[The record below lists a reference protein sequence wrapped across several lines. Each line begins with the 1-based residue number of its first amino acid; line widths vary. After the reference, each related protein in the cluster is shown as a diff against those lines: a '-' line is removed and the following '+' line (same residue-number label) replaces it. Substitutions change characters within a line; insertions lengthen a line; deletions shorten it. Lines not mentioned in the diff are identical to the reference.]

1 MNRIRHSMVVALVA
15 TASWAQ
21 ARDAVDDNAN
31 MWLSYVGNH
40 QLGESPWS
48 LHLETQ
54 VRRAELGQDS
64 QQLLFRPGLTYN
76 INPNLNLTAGYAYVK
91 TYPYGNFP
99 SADDFPE
106 HRIWQQLSYTHEF
119 LGLDWQHRVR
129 LEQRFIGQLSL
140 LDGGDYEV
148 DDYRFENR
156 FRYMLRT
163 TIPITSD
170 KKTYIALSNE
180 VFFNF
185 GENVSGNHFDQNR
198 AFIGIGRKIT
208 DSLRLEVGFM
218 EQTLQKR
225 GGKVWEHNHTVG
237 FWLSSKMPFRK

>member
-1 MNRIRHSMVVALVA
+1 M
-15 TASWAQ
+15 
-21 ARDAVDDNAN
+21 DDNAN
-31 MWLSYVGNH
+31 MWLNYTGSHSLGNT
-40 QLGESPWS
+40 PWGV
-48 LHLETQ
+48 HLEAQ
-54 VRRAELGQDS
+54 VRRAELGEEW
-64 QQLLFRPGLTYN
+64 QQLLIRPGIIY
-76 INPNLNLTAGYAYVK
+76 NLNANLSLTAGYAFVK
-91 TYPYGNFP
+91 TYPYGDFP
-99 SADDFPE
+99 SPDDFPE
-106 HRIWQQLSYTHEF
+106 HRAWQQVSYTHEW

-129 LEQRFIGQLSL
+129 LEQRFIGQLSPT
-140 LDGGDYEV
+140 DGGGYEV

-198 AFIGIGRKIT
+198 AFIGLGRKLT
-208 DSLRLEVGFM
+208 DTLRLEVGFM

-237 FWLSSKMPFRK
+237 FWLTSKLPFGKK